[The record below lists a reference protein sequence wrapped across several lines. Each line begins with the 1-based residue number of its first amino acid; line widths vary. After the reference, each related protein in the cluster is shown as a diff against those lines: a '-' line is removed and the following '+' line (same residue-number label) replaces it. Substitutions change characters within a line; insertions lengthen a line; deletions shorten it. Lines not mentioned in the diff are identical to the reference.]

1 MIMKNRILL
10 LRDYLQ
16 EHSDEKHPVQT
27 AEIRKYLRES
37 GCPVSI
43 PTLRTDIQSLLDIG
57 YEIEILEEEGKPTTY
72 AWLSR
77 EWDEPEIQILADA
90 VSSSQFITADKSEAL
105 IEKLSGLAGPSVKEA
120 LMPPIIVSEHVKAA
134 NEEIYYIV
142 QKIRKAIRQK
152 RQIEFPYYHCSI
164 QEDKEEYKLSQTKT
178 AQTVSP
184 YATVWNSDKYYM
196 IGWSDEKKK
205 IVPYRVDR
213 MGMPSILSRIA
224 KNCPADFDIQEYT
237 DRIFWMYGGPKET
250 VTLRCRHSILD
261 QVNDKFGET
270 KSISNI
276 QKDTFDITVPVFLSG
291 TFYAWVFQ
299 FVGEMNIIAPGHV
312 KDAYADYLQQAIDD
326 VLGT

>member
-16 EHSDEKHPVQT
+16 EHSDEKHPVRT
-27 AEIRKYLRES
+27 AEIRKYLRENGIS
-37 GCPVSI
+37 VSV
-43 PTLRTDIQSLLDIG
+43 PTLRTDIQSLLDSG
-57 YEIEILEEEGKPTTY
+57 YEIKIREEEGRPTTY

-77 EWDEPEIQILADA
+77 DWDGPEIQILTDA
-90 VSSSQFITADKSEAL
+90 VSSARFITREKSSEM
-105 IEKLSGLAGPSVKEA
+105 IEKLSGLAGPGIKEE
-120 LMPPIIVSEHVKAA
+120 LLPPIIVTEHVKAQ
-134 NEEIYYIV
+134 NEEIFRIV
-142 QKIRKAIRQK
+142 QAIRKSIRNK
-152 RQIEFPYYHCSI
+152 RMIRFSYYHYGIREGKKGYEFC
-164 QEDKEEYKLSQTKT
+164 QTET
-178 AQTVSP
+178 EQDVSP
-184 YATVWNSDKYYM
+184 YATVWNSDRYYM
-196 IGWSDEKKK
+196 IGWSDGKKK

-213 MGMPSILSRIA
+213 MGMPESLPRLS
-224 KNCPADFDIQEYT
+224 KPCPEDFNIQEYT

-261 QVNDKFGET
+261 QVIDKFGEI
-270 KSISNI
+270 KNISNVR
-276 QKDTFDITVPVFLSG
+276 KDTFDITVPVFLSG

>member
-16 EHSDEKHPVQT
+16 EHSDEKHPVRT
-27 AEIRKYLRES
+27 AEIRKYLRDNGIS
-37 GCPVSI
+37 VSV
-43 PTLRTDIQSLLDIG
+43 PTLRTDIQSLLDSG
-57 YEIEILEEEGKPTTY
+57 YEIEIREEEGKPTTY

-77 EWDEPEIQILADA
+77 DWDGPEIQILTDA
-90 VSSSQFITADKSEAL
+90 VSSAQFITQEKSGAM
-105 IEKLSGLAGPSVKEA
+105 IEKLSGLAGPSVKEE
-120 LMPPIIVSEHVKAA
+120 LLPPIIVTEHVKAQ
-134 NEEIYYIV
+134 NEEIFYIV
-142 QKIRKAIRQK
+142 QAIRRAIRLK
-152 RQIEFPYYHCSI
+152 RKIEFSYYHYGI
-164 QEDKEEYKLSQTKT
+164 QEGKEGYQFCRTETEQV
-178 AQTVSP
+178 VSP
-184 YATVWNSDKYYM
+184 YATVWNSDRYYM

-213 MGMPSILSRIA
+213 MGTPEILSRLA
-224 KNCPADFDIQEYT
+224 KPCPEDFNIQEYT
-237 DRIFWMYGGPKET
+237 DRIFWMYSGPKET

-261 QVNDKFGET
+261 QVIDKFGET
-270 KSISNI
+270 KNISNVR
-276 QKDTFDITVPVFLSG
+276 KDTFDITVPVFLSG